1 METATT
7 TNGKLRKSLSEQID
21 RLDAILDGLSAAL
34 NESAAAAVQEAVGL
48 AVREAVQAVL
58 TELLANPAVL
68 ALLNGGS
75 PQQVGL
81 TVGDRVRV
89 ALCFVAAKARSAV
102 SGCKVLCGRV
112 GRALT
117 GILSKLAVVRHFK
130 LQVLT
135 ALAVGCLAGTAVY
148 FAGPW
153 LAVAAGGVGGF
164 AVTAAV
170 QGWLWLRRVLGTAA
184 VWRG

>member
-34 NESAAAAVQEAVGL
+34 NESVAGAVQEAVGL

-58 TELLANPAVL
+58 TEVLANPTVL

-75 PQQVGL
+75 SQPS
-81 TVGDRVRV
+81 VGDRVRV
-89 ALCFVAAKARSAV
+89 ACCFVATKVRSAV
-102 SGCKVLCGRV
+102 YGCKSLCGRV
-112 GRALT
+112 GRMFT
-117 GILSKLAVVRHFK
+117 GVVKRLAVVRHCK
-130 LQVLT
+130 AQLLT
-135 ALAVGCLAGTAVY
+135 ALGVGCAAGTAVY

-153 LAVAAGGVGGF
+153 LAVAAGGFGGF

-184 VWRG
+184 GWPT

>member
-34 NESAAAAVQEAVGL
+34 NESVAAVVQEAVGL

-58 TELLANPAVL
+58 TEVLANPAVL

-75 PQQVGL
+75 QPTGL

-89 ALCFVAAKARSAV
+89 ALCFVATKVRSAV
-102 SGCKVLCGRV
+102 SGCKSLCGRIS
-112 GRALT
+112 RMLT
-117 GILSKLAVVRHFK
+117 GVVRRLAVVRHFK

-135 ALAVGCLAGTAVY
+135 ALAVGCAAGTAVY

-153 LAVAAGGVGGF
+153 LAVAAGGFGGF

-184 VWRG
+184 VWRP